1 MANALYPKT
10 KAKFLKADID
20 MESID
25 VRAILVDLADY
36 TYSAAHD
43 FLDDVPAAARVAVSP
58 ALTAKAVSA
67 DGWFD
72 SDDPILT
79 AVNGDQL
86 EAIILYHHTGT
97 ESTSE
102 LIAFIDTGVT
112 GLPLTP
118 DGSDVQIVVDAAGW
132 FAL

>member
-1 MANALYPKT
+1 MVGSTAT
-10 KAKFLKADID
+10 IR
-20 MESID
+20 S
-25 VRAILVDLADY
+25 
-36 TYSAAHD
+36 
-43 FLDDVPAAARVAVSP
+43 SP
-58 ALTAKAVSA
+58 RST
-67 DGWFD
+67 
-72 SDDPILT
+72 
-79 AVNGDQL
+79 GDQC